1 MMKVRIYHRKG
12 LPVQVHRVR
21 SSLTALL
28 ARVGKGSAQLELS
41 LVGEK
46 RIRDLNRRYRGKDQV
61 TDVLSFP
68 LDIKPLKGGAPW
80 ILGEIVICNAVAQRQ
95 ARRAGRS
102 LTAQVSRLAVH
113 GLVHLLGLDHE
124 VSKAERLKFERC
136 ERSCLKF
143 LDQEGFLK
151 WDGSLQF

>member
-12 LPVQVHRVR
+12 LPIQVHRVR

-28 ARVGKGSAQLELS
+28 ARVGKRRAQLELS

-46 RIRDLNRRYRGKDQV
+46 RIRDLNRKFRGKDRV
-61 TDVLSFP
+61 TDVLSFI
-68 LDIKPLKGGAPW
+68 LDAKPLHGEVPW
-80 ILGEIVICNAVAQRQ
+80 ILGEIVICSAVAKKQ
-95 ARRAGRS
+95 AREARRS
-102 LTAQVSRLAVH
+102 LTAQVTRLAVH

-124 VSKAERLKFERC
+124 RSENERLKFERR
-136 ERSCLKF
+136 ERSYLKF